1 MTTFLLLLTLI
12 LNMATIFA
20 IIVLYLRQNRL
31 VETERK
37 QEKIISEIDEIFSA
51 YLLEWKEENDKF
63 LKLMSSANISGYQ
76 GKADKPAEKTETGSQ
91 IDPEAVIREIQ
102 QPQTRKGISYH
113 AARQAYQ
120 AGVTIKNS
128 ETEINS
134 SQPAGSE
141 ETKDVSLMDQVTT
154 MKQQGLTIEEIARKL
169 NKGKTEIELLL
180 KFRQNRQD

>member
-63 LKLMSSANISGYQ
+63 LKLITNANMPVNQ
-76 GKADKPAEKTETGSQ
+76 GKADKPAEKTDIGSQ
-91 IDPEAVIREIQ
+91 KDPEAVIREIQ
-102 QPQTRKGISYH
+102 QPHTRKGISYH

-120 AGVTIKNS
+120 AGVPIKHS
-128 ETEINS
+128 EIEGVT
-134 SQPAGSE
+134 AGSE
-141 ETKDVSLMDQVTT
+141 ETKEVSLMDQVTT

-180 KFRQNRQD
+180 KFRPNRQE